1 MVNQIVEAI
10 FEQGKLRLLGP
21 LNVEE
26 GQRVRLSVEPME
38 EEKENVLE
46 LMFHFYDDVP
56 EEERREIEKI
66 ILDRRDFFGT
76 RRSA

>member
-1 MVNQIVEAI
+1 MTNQIVEAVY
-10 FEQGKLRLLGP
+10 EHGTLRLLGP

-26 GQRVRLSVEPME
+26 GQRVRLSVEPVGE
-38 EEKENVLE
+38 DKENVLE

-56 EEERREIEKI
+56 EEERQEIERI
-66 ILDRRDFFGT
+66 VLDRRDFFGD